1 MTPPDE
7 SDGSA
12 SWAAFATMGLTVAAC
27 VAIGV
32 LLGIWADSKFHTA
45 PLLLFVGLVV
55 GCVVAT
61 FAVISQ
67 IRRFL

>member
-1 MTPPDE
+1 VTPPDE
-7 SDGSA
+7 SDTSA
-12 SWAAFATMGLTVAAC
+12 SWANFATMGMTVAAC

-32 LLGIWADSKFHTA
+32 LLGIWADSKLHTS
-45 PLLLFVGLVV
+45 PLLLFIGLIV

-61 FAVISQ
+61 VLVISQ